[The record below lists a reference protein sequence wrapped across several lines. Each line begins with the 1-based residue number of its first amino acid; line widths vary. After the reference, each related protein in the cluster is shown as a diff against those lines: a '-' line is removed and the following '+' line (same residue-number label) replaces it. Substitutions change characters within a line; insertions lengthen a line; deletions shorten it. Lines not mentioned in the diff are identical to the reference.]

1 MPNTKT
7 TTTTRSSVTQ
17 QQQQN
22 TQVTNA
28 QQQDNTSPNNNRST
42 SSTDIPRPAANV
54 EIIGSNAETPNV
66 EPAAPDAQSTSE
78 SIIEE
83 STASTTCDVRK
94 RRYTRIT
101 SAKLNFSKKQP
112 RLSHAGQRRI
122 RNIQTTRQD
131 IGEVIAETL
140 SNSDT
145 ENGANQDGQAS
156 SSSKNTKDIPV
167 DNFVQNSTVCSD
179 GIEVAG
185 KSSPLTV
192 SHVRKRRKTNND
204 NKMKQEGQRS
214 KTTTS
219 WKMDEKEIVSD
230 TSRGNKLNENES
242 LEYKSSSSEISE
254 ARPQNQK
261 SAWEN
266 FCFSENWD
274 SFKLP
279 RIRRLGRY
287 LQESMPSVSQKI
299 RHCVSDLELSSVEE
313 KRLKEAGSPKRSV
326 SASDIASLDGN
337 SMIMNEIYQ

>member
-28 QQQDNTSPNNNRST
+28 QQQNNTSPNNNRSS

-78 SIIEE
+78 SITEE

-101 SAKLNFSKKQP
+101 SVKLNFSKKQP

-156 SSSKNTKDIPV
+156 SSSKNTKDIHV

-242 LEYKSSSSEISE
+242 LEYKSSSSEIPE

-326 SASDIASLDGN
+326 SASDITSLDGN